1 MQCHQSCLNQS
12 TISIRSSTYSTHN
25 TIKQHLFTYLR
36 RLRRTVHCQ
45 AMILTHSLTHWC
57 HGWMDGWAVWHWQ
70 QSFVSLPC
78 RVVLSLLCCG
88 MGNSQFTN
96 ASIIYL
102 LTPSIHPSIWRN
114 GAAESSWVA
123 TFPISPHDNPIGHHN
138 KQQHTEHWTLLPRAR
153 SDGRVRARPPTRR
166 VLPSAVQRGVGWW
179 MDGWMDALLY
189 AHTHTQSDSL
199 SSNISISLLPHSS
212 SSFQTFELIELC
224 RCGSLLRWT
233 AQKEGRAQLISA
245 AAAAA
250 ATRSTEHKSRRL
262 NLLLALFSSLHFRNQ
277 VVRKKENKKKMKRIN
292 EKWQQQQQHQ
302 EQFPAVISRLLPD
315 KFISLLLP
323 LLLVLL
329 RLSTWS

>member
-1 MQCHQSCLNQS
+1 
-12 TISIRSSTYSTHN
+12 
-25 TIKQHLFTYLR
+25 
-36 RLRRTVHCQ
+36 
-45 AMILTHSLTHWC
+45 
-57 HGWMDGWAVWHWQ
+57 
-70 QSFVSLPC
+70 
-78 RVVLSLLCCG
+78 
-88 MGNSQFTN
+88 
-96 ASIIYL
+96 
-102 LTPSIHPSIWRN
+102 
-114 GAAESSWVA
+114 
-123 TFPISPHDNPIGHHN
+123 
-138 KQQHTEHWTLLPRAR
+138 
-153 SDGRVRARPPTRR
+153 
-166 VLPSAVQRGVGWW
+166 

-250 ATRSTEHKSRRL
+250 ATRATEHKSRRL
-262 NLLLALFSSLHFRNQ
+262 HLLLALFSSLHFRNQ